1 MSFTVRL
8 TTDLISVEAG
18 ATMPLSVEVI
28 NRAEDADRFELEIEG
43 LDPEW
48 TAVPVPAFSVGPG
61 DTATEKVFFRTPR
74 TPESQSGNYPFVAKV
89 RSLTSG
95 EQRKVQGV
103 LQVQPYHHISAEISP
118 KKGVVASFK
127 RRNHFTVT
135 LINLGNV
142 EHTLQLFGSDPD
154 EALAFDFD
162 QDKVTLAPGQQKDV
176 GVTVHPTQRKLL
188 WNVELHSFSIT
199 ARSTDAPSVAGVAQ
213 AQLEAQPAV
222 KAATLILWLFI
233 VGVALAWWYA
243 QPKPATFVMGLS
255 KGTVLK
261 GETVKIW
268 WQMTNADRVHIQTSD
283 GQPIYDSVDVNGKGS
298 VEFTANSDK
307 PIEFDGWAITKDKT
321 TPPQHAVLNVV
332 VPPPEPLPQITQF
345 TASSTNVKVGES
357 ILFSYKFNDAVV
369 KATLSPLDKDININA
384 SQIQIPVTDEGAT
397 DYVLIAENKD
407 GKADKKTIHV
417 VAKKVSDVKV
427 ISFTATPKDL
437 MDPGGIVTIS
447 WQLTNAVHVEIT
459 PNANAASNEVDP
471 NKGQFEYYV
480 SKSTTFTLTAKDKNN
495 LAIPPQTVRVTVEPP
510 ATTTP
515 AIGPDT
521 APPLDAAGGPH

>member
-1 MSFTVRL
+1 VRL

-28 NRAEDADRFELEIEG
+28 NRGEEADRFELEIEG

-48 TAVPVPAFSVGPG
+48 TAVPVPTFPVAPG

-95 EQRKVQGV
+95 EQRTVQGV
-103 LQVQPYHHISAEISP
+103 LQVQPYHHITAEITP

-142 EHTLQLFGSDPD
+142 EHTVQMFGSDSD
-154 EALAFDFD
+154 DALAFDFD

-176 GVTVHPTQRKLL
+176 GVTVQPTTRKLL
-188 WNVELHSFSIT
+188 WNVELHSFSVT
-199 ARSTDAPSVAGVAQ
+199 ARSTDVQTVAAVAQ

-233 VGVALAWWYA
+233 LGVALAWWYA

-255 KGTVLK
+255 KDSVLK
-261 GETVKIW
+261 GDTVNIW

-283 GQPIYDSVDVNGKGS
+283 GQQIYDSVDVNGKGS
-298 VEFTANSDK
+298 VPFVANSDK
-307 PIEFDGWAITKDKT
+307 PVQIEGWAITKDKT
-321 TPPQHAVLNVV
+321 TPHQVAVLNIV
-332 VPPPEPLPQITQF
+332 VPPAAPLPKIDEF
-345 TASSTNVKVGES
+345 TASNTDVKVGES
-357 ILFSYKFNDAVV
+357 VLFTYKFNDAVT
-369 KATLSPLDKDININA
+369 KATLAPLDKDININA
-384 SQIQIPVTDEGAT
+384 NQIQIPITDEGAT
-397 DYVLIAENKD
+397 DFVLIAENKD
-407 GKADKKTIHV
+407 GKTDKKTIHV
-417 VAKKVSDVKV
+417 VAKKVSDVKL
-427 ISFTATPKDL
+427 ISFTVTPKDL
-437 MDPGGIVTIS
+437 MDPGGIVTVS

-471 NKGQFEYYV
+471 NKGSFEYYTP
-480 SKSTTFTLTAKDKNN
+480 KSTTFTLTAKDKNN

-510 ATTTP
+510 ANPTP
-515 AIGPDT
+515 NAGPDT
-521 APPLDAAGGPH
+521 PPLGTAGGPR